1 MAKSLSI
8 RTLVLST
15 LSVVFMLVLLF
26 TLIYNAS
33 SQREHME
40 ASAREQS
47 VSIAKSYFDSLNTM
61 MLTGTMSTREVLRE
75 KVTQDPNI
83 EDIRVVR
90 GKAISDVFGVGSSS
104 EKPQDEYDRRALK
117 GEAIEVIREGE
128 NGRIL
133 TRLVPLKAVTDYQG
147 VNCTTCHQAAEG
159 TVLGAIRMDYS
170 LASKDQALHNSLMAN
185 GIAQAVLFVLAFIV
199 TGFVLNHFIIQRLQR
214 LHDSMNEIAEN
225 ADLSIRLA
233 DLRKDEIGS
242 VSAAFNHMIG
252 RINDSLC
259 LVADNAEQVN
269 HSAQSIASMAEN
281 TEREVLAQKHN
292 TDQVA
297 TAMTEMAASAEQ
309 VRGNAEVT
317 AEQSR
322 AAASA
327 ASNGERQ
334 AQQAVSAI
342 ESLSREVQQGA
353 RRIQQLSEHT
363 NDVATVLE
371 VISSIAEQ
379 TNLLALNAAIEAAR
393 AGEQGRGFAVVAD
406 EVRSLAS
413 RTQESTEQIR
423 QTIQGL
429 RSEASN
435 CVEIMGSASGMA
447 QQQVASIQSVA
458 GELQQIAEAVRN
470 IRDLNVQMET
480 AASEQSQVAESI
492 NCNVVDISES
502 AQLTSNE
509 AQQTA
514 QVTESLLQMAGQLQS
529 TVDQFKL
536 LR

>member
-1 MAKSLSI
+1 
-8 RTLVLST
+8 
-15 LSVVFMLVLLF
+15 
-26 TLIYNAS
+26 
-33 SQREHME
+33 
-40 ASAREQS
+40 
-47 VSIAKSYFDSLNTM
+47 
-61 MLTGTMSTREVLRE
+61 
-75 KVTQDPNI
+75 
-83 EDIRVVR
+83 
-90 GKAISDVFGVGSSS
+90 
-104 EKPQDEYDRRALK
+104 
-117 GEAIEVIREGE
+117 
-128 NGRIL
+128 
-133 TRLVPLKAVTDYQG
+133 
-147 VNCTTCHQAAEG
+147 
-159 TVLGAIRMDYS
+159 
-170 LASKDQALHNSLMAN
+170 
-185 GIAQAVLFVLAFIV
+185 
-199 TGFVLNHFIIQRLQR
+199 
-214 LHDSMNEIAEN
+214 
-225 ADLSIRLA
+225 
-233 DLRKDEIGS
+233 
-242 VSAAFNHMIG
+242 
-252 RINDSLC
+252 
-259 LVADNAEQVN
+259 
-269 HSAQSIASMAEN
+269 
-281 TEREVLAQKHN
+281 
-292 TDQVA
+292 
-297 TAMTEMAASAEQ
+297 